1 MTGDAQHVYA
11 IKNSDINSKQQHKE
25 DVFKHFSEKDPDKL
39 NSNNNSISE
48 NCKTVLNN
56 TCLNSSHLHKKNK
69 ESHNQREAVIRPQ
82 QAGKIDFKS
91 LQNRP
96 KFSGERTWS
105 SSSGSNGKSSPQSPT
120 GKNKGRDKSKKYGK
134 GPPHLY
140 KLNIVNSR
148 SNPTIGIAYP
158 QQKVT
163 STRKLEGNREHVT
176 GSYRFNVPSIPER
189 EAELQQEDLSYNR
202 RFPEDSVNHTSKSYT
217 SHTTVVTC
225 QHQPLKTQSQVNSS
239 VSRDSSNSSSQLL
252 CPEFHGNRNKSN
264 FSPFSVDWHCP
275 DRAFPGT
282 NYGMPTFKQS
292 IFPVTVENNKPNTRG
307 FRSIQFQYPIPQL
320 QEAAA
325 DPFSNEHN
333 TQSHFQ
339 HDYLDIPVPNSQIA
353 HGGFV
358 FQLSTDNQKESLRN
372 GQYDTSSDGRS
383 CTQPSHQTKF
393 VHSSTQGTQLQSP
406 LSHYKGRNDHPND
419 INGIISSTD
428 AVSSSID
435 TVPSAGAISTSTGAI
450 STSTGAISTS
460 TGAIE
465 QNQSTFQENQTIC
478 SSDTFSLHNNGVGFV
493 STNKRCLSLKDNR
506 NTERLVTPG
515 KTLRRNISH
524 ISLPQIHVQDKVY
537 GGASNCSVPDGLG
550 PFDKNI
556 SNKIHSHPRGSQIW
570 EGNKIFPTKDQSSAP
585 YTSSVASQ
593 CSYPCQSVTNSS
605 FADHRQHVPKN
616 SASRFPWQQ
625 IHLTSVM
632 PNQNRI
638 ELSRQLS
645 NQQLAF
651 PPDSSEWQECKKM
664 QKNAPVC
671 NSVNFL
677 HKNHV
682 HNEELHNTRNH
693 GGRQNLN
700 TASAFT
706 FQNGLVNSNTSL
718 CESENANAF
727 CGLNQPAVPTPTRG
741 GNHTALSMPKLSL
754 ASASPY
760 QSPPSSPALNP
771 GSISTCSSLSP
782 VSTVYSAN
790 SPLNPNSEDGQLPN
804 VATLSNLYH
813 QHHHIKDGNKLSSSE
828 QISADLV
835 QYDPLRAF
843 TFSSA
848 NHSRGIKDNQM
859 LYIQANS
866 LSQQNA
872 ESNQC
877 SSAFDTESQTFS
889 EQHLFANSLSS
900 ANLDQ
905 LDVLLTCKQCD
916 QNFSNVASFLDHR
929 QYCGLHST
937 CLTELHEIPRMVEN
951 RRFQAESTKTAAL
964 HSMRGGIDPHQPL
977 HCLSKPCDLL
987 LDSEAASDPKDDPFK
1002 FNIFSGTGSSS
1013 ISLTA
1018 SDLEI
1023 DDAKLDSLI
1032 NETLNGLDYQSDNAE
1047 IDSSF
1052 IEAFADDEFSTTKST
1067 VNGSSFKTKDCVP
1080 LENKINTKST
1090 ETEDKQAVQMKV
1102 IHNNGITDRTIQR
1115 KERNKHPY
1123 RKSEEND
1130 SVTVLSSQ
1138 SYSKK
1143 LDKFR
1148 IKNFSHEASFD
1159 PSKYNK
1165 PDEKIGKSRGG
1176 RKLSADTL
1184 LHRRIREALSQ
1195 PAQSLRKNPERN
1207 KHKGNS
1213 DNLATIRPTPFKV
1226 VPLNDNSRLC
1236 RSAVKDI
1243 KKRKSG
1249 SRTWSKELIQ
1259 KIVQQKNKLHKLHVK
1274 GNKKLQVP
1282 LIPERLIQ
1290 PQHRSNLREYD
1301 YISDSDQETEPQSSK
1316 YPTPRLNR
1324 QAKYSIAKEH
1334 KSKCGQAKAEES
1346 WRYIKIRKTSECS
1359 IETEGHNQKKG
1370 YNGSRIKRRSSRAY
1384 TSSDCSNIT
1393 SSLSEN
1399 TNSPNSVERSDSDSA
1414 DSEKDKNIV
1423 ENEHP
1428 TLISSTDHTMQSN
1441 LNATVTCTNKAAK
1454 IAKDSLINDSAH
1466 SRGTK
1471 KFGSAKFLLSGRR
1484 SQRTSQSMMQ
1494 LGYYNE
1500 SHASQKG
1507 EMENQN
1513 AIGSNTNQM
1522 ELCYAESR
1530 PQTGKSFEKNV
1541 GMTSTASVASNTELV
1556 DQRVME
1562 NFSSCEDII
1571 EYPKA
1576 SASQNS
1582 SIQITELT
1590 ADMKDQLTDINKK
1603 MKSTLGGSI
1612 VVYEPNTECFCDKSS
1627 GFNIEDHTAENSMT
1641 TIYCGHKDLENQ
1653 HHSNIFSECLPGSST
1668 HLEDIFFYQ
1677 NESGDNYLQK
1687 NHVKKYINAYS
1698 REKYQAKAKSPVPCS
1713 PAGIFGDITI
1723 SSFDSQLYADTS
1735 LNKGNYYGF
1744 SCGTEDSRTD
1754 YNLQYP
1760 PLLEHKDWS
1769 LLQDMTTILPE
1780 EISHFEDLSVEA
1792 VENKSFPHTEGTS
1805 STETLSLLPER
1816 VNDQNNSFNATL
1828 TDDDLEIK
1836 RLVTELENQLQTPKQ
1851 SNDISVVQVN
1861 TEQYMNVNLK
1871 DQTALPTSLQ
1881 PEQGNGCQKNI
1892 YIPNNNFSSA
1902 SSDMHTT
1909 EYCTD
1914 KIPNAPNSADHS
1926 TVGSVKDNEDI
1937 WTCSFQIVSLDAEPN
1952 FQTPDKVCEDPCSPP
1967 KDNQS
1972 CFPNGLKDS
1981 ENAKENKSRH
1991 SNLEESNVSSQRY
2004 SEKPEEKLESQQYTE
2019 NLIAS
2024 LAIISDSVL
2033 DNNSLVKS
2041 PNGEKGCHILSKN
2054 ENCSNYSR
2062 TDRDKSF
2069 QLPSRCVFS
2078 EHNVAE
2084 KNPEQDHNKSLLT
2097 LDNTASS
2104 SSTKDASGTEIDIS
2118 SVHVND
2124 SQEKLLINLNQ
2135 QCTISNQLNGKTETS
2150 ALLSESEEA
2159 KLPLNITSPTNSSEN
2174 SPLTKYKVRAN
2185 SSGNP
2190 SFIVKS
2196 STEQYVTA
2204 KKIVHVSQDSTEN
2217 PLQQLQLLVDRTVPC
2232 NEQLM
2237 KVPCCPVLDTIT
2249 NQISNSNNSS
2259 EQNEQVFNSTHD
2271 TQNAINAKDKSIH
2284 VQAVSNS
2291 EFQTLDT
2298 DTDTKNQDCL
2308 PSVLCVSE
2316 NIAETVTEK
2325 VKENSNSQECAH
2337 SEVHSMVTRQLL
2349 TLQIPGS
2356 QHLKKIPETN
2366 DDVDGKPDLT
2376 ENKCSL
2382 LAREMVNENPAMTE
2396 GKQLSDDAYSSQ
2408 NSDESSVLLTF
2419 KGQAITE
2426 KITSAVLTSDIL
2438 GSAANGKQCVDI
2450 LQKTLQFNQP
2460 NCPLT
2465 KSYTDQN
2472 DSDKNKL
2479 VKHLPIDDIPQ
2490 CKPTLGIT
2498 DSMKKSF
2505 QFCTNETLPSIDN
2518 NLANFSRINHLPEVC
2533 NLMQSSEVDFIYSG
2547 RKNVSEQLS
2556 LSLPGNHT
2564 NIELLQNNK
2573 RELQKLSINSKI
2585 SFLPWNEKCR
2595 ESLSLLHLPC
2605 NSEATKEKSFH
2616 CITEL
2621 QENLIKHDFEYKP
2634 TEKQGHDDHSAL
2646 KTASTG
2652 ENISREIIQLSKRSE
2667 ELPSTATTSDETA
2680 KDLDKS
2686 IAGKDNTSFA
2696 GKDTRSDNKFH
2707 EQTVSMLIHLPI
2719 FVQSKSNDSTMS
2731 EMLTE
2736 SPTSNLAC
2744 DVHLEINNPCTPS
2757 NDSSDLAASEEHSKY
2772 SCHEILCQQ
2781 RSQSAISFQGQMLEP
2796 PSSKN
2801 VQDLNVNCSPLVGS
2815 FTEESLSRHLNSN
2828 NGSNSA
2834 KRESG
2839 NDLSAKIDCHKGKKH
2854 LKHEETIQIYKD
2866 ELLTDGIKQK
2876 EGNLFT
2882 DNEGMLINT
2891 EMLTE
2896 DNKCDCTTT
2905 DQQKHDI
2912 PRVTNNTKQLKD
2924 CSDGTAADQLLE
2936 ISKELLGE
2944 VVKGSDVN
2952 GNQGLF
2958 NLSEESLQPV
2968 MNILEMD
2975 ENCEKDDLSRDDNV
2989 LSSFLLSKTRTDFSS
3004 SEHLDLAANYSFPGN
3019 TSRTDSEKLDVLLPS
3034 AIENNSQTVLMCNVC
3049 SASFR
3054 SKQGLVRHKAIKH
3067 HLKDNA
3073 LSQEKLSIVQ
3083 SNCTPKQDVNS
3094 VWKQNLKNVL
3104 LCTSQKKIYTM
3115 DKDVSCTLDNSVHKE
3130 SDIHIKGNSPTL
3142 ASNKIVLHCKE
3153 NQHLTKAAVNLNEI
3167 HISSIKEENKP
3178 CMLQSSEHP
3187 NVLTCK
3193 ENIEIEHLVKLP
3205 TKSKNNFG
3213 YSTKPYS
3220 ICTKNSTWQGQEQN
3234 CSILNLTKEKSSNIE
3249 IDDPGVSFKNNTC
3262 TDFVHPVEQSG
3273 QQNGTCEA
3281 EDNENSPVLQLQVM
3295 TKSHDSSVIQERTED
3310 ALSTSQTIKMCIT
3323 SKEWISREKFSNNET
3338 IIVEEKECN
3347 LISVLLKEKQYK
3359 KEWNGGFES
3368 QIDVT
3373 GKCSINKSTQ
3383 NDSHIKIEPEA
3394 NEKEVNLL
3402 QKTTECQHSDQ
3413 VIPSIFDSLAPKQV
3427 NTSPVTEMGQHV
3439 MDHASITGRSNNVN
3453 SFGEMQNITISKPW
3467 DEPHSTAPE
3476 LPVLEV
3482 IRPNSESECPSSM
3495 SNTISHVL
3503 PEGNR
3508 IVKKKCQRVYGKRNK
3523 KCKIDVESDTFGMFS
3538 ANFMMQATGHVP
3550 VSYSDD
3556 LHNVQRPDH
3565 YETIS
3570 INDAIMLHTSHKS
3583 KNVANECI
3591 SVCDEFKRFKGE
3603 THECKSQDDLKNT
3616 EISEND
3622 SSNIMDLLY
3631 QSKIETASDAVLN
3644 STIWSNPQQVID
3656 LSTHGDITS
3665 FVVSTEKASDAQ
3677 NQISIIQSQQ
3687 ELSESLSSQML
3698 EPYDSLNSD
3707 DCILKSLDTDGIQ
3720 VLNQNYEIPD
3730 KHLFGSPEHESSSS
3744 NVEETM
3750 SEETSQDTKLSKVRS
3765 EEGKT
3770 AKNRSDI
3777 SIKSKEKQY
3786 KCKVCFQWF
3795 LTLGELDF
3803 HKLSHNPSP
3812 PPTCYMCVQRK
3823 FSSRE
3828 QLRDHLKEK
3837 HAKNKAGIWTCG
3849 MCLKE
3854 ISDVWMYNEH
3864 LREHA
3869 TQFARKGQAQKSAIG
3884 FPSCFSEDSAM
3895 TSFFNTLLNK
3905 KHGKSTKTVNSV
3917 ARSLVKETKVPKANQ
3932 DQAWKTKERN
3942 ETSDKNKLNFT
3953 SALKL
3958 SSSSNPEL
3966 MQQTDATQKN
3976 ISMHPDCK
3984 DPSRDCHHCGK
3995 QFPKPFKLQRHLV
4008 VHSLQKI
4015 YLCYKCPI
4023 FYLENKELR
4032 THLKD
4037 EHKVIEEAEVKHTTL
4052 YTCELCADVMH
4063 VIKKSFICSTCN
4075 YTFSKKEQYDR
4086 HMEKHLAGG
4095 SKTHKFRGV
4104 MRPHLPVQ
4112 DEIQDSPAQSYASI
4126 SSPPNKKQKVNHDGL
4141 TEINAENSI
4150 LTIPSTHVEHSFC
4163 EGSENEPPD
4172 FLPDIVNDIATEQN
4186 DLTPK
4191 HNDIDSNFSE
4201 FLVQL
4206 EQSES
4211 NIASSPPCLS
4221 PAVSHPLSNN
4231 LVDLDIPPVPDEH
4244 SHLYNMTSCMS
4255 SVNTCVFK
4263 PHLHGVQ
4270 RDHMTHEKTKQ
4281 NELYDSSKQT
4291 SDFQK
4296 MSCNNHITIAATD
4309 SAKQNS
4315 SNSKPSEKQVMDLEA
4330 KLSHKKRKE
4339 HKIGSI
4345 KSNSN
4350 CRIAADEGSRKR
4362 KQMRTDSMKKSDIP
4376 QDIIASRD
4384 ETTGSHLISK
4394 AKPWTNS
4401 SQSKKNGINFCPSR
4415 QLEMRSFNGEFRNK
4429 KELISKPLLYSK
4441 GGTQSVSSSIRKHRL
4456 MQSVKPT
4463 ESHNYRT
4470 AESQSNLLS
4479 QLFGQKITSFKIPL
4493 RKDTSE

>member
-1 MTGDAQHVYA
+1 
-11 IKNSDINSKQQHKE
+11 
-25 DVFKHFSEKDPDKL
+25 
-39 NSNNNSISE
+39 
-48 NCKTVLNN
+48 
-56 TCLNSSHLHKKNK
+56 
-69 ESHNQREAVIRPQ
+69 
-82 QAGKIDFKS
+82 
-91 LQNRP
+91 
-96 KFSGERTWS
+96 
-105 SSSGSNGKSSPQSPT
+105 
-120 GKNKGRDKSKKYGK
+120 
-134 GPPHLY
+134 
-140 KLNIVNSR
+140 
-148 SNPTIGIAYP
+148 
-158 QQKVT
+158 
-163 STRKLEGNREHVT
+163 
-176 GSYRFNVPSIPER
+176 
-189 EAELQQEDLSYNR
+189 
-202 RFPEDSVNHTSKSYT
+202 
-217 SHTTVVTC
+217 
-225 QHQPLKTQSQVNSS
+225 
-239 VSRDSSNSSSQLL
+239 
-252 CPEFHGNRNKSN
+252 
-264 FSPFSVDWHCP
+264 
-275 DRAFPGT
+275 
-282 NYGMPTFKQS
+282 
-292 IFPVTVENNKPNTRG
+292 
-307 FRSIQFQYPIPQL
+307 
-320 QEAAA
+320 
-325 DPFSNEHN
+325 
-333 TQSHFQ
+333 
-339 HDYLDIPVPNSQIA
+339 
-353 HGGFV
+353 
-358 FQLSTDNQKESLRN
+358 
-372 GQYDTSSDGRS
+372 
-383 CTQPSHQTKF
+383 
-393 VHSSTQGTQLQSP
+393 
-406 LSHYKGRNDHPND
+406 
-419 INGIISSTD
+419 
-428 AVSSSID
+428 
-435 TVPSAGAISTSTGAI
+435 
-450 STSTGAISTS
+450 
-460 TGAIE
+460 
-465 QNQSTFQENQTIC
+465 
-478 SSDTFSLHNNGVGFV
+478 
-493 STNKRCLSLKDNR
+493 
-506 NTERLVTPG
+506 
-515 KTLRRNISH
+515 
-524 ISLPQIHVQDKVY
+524 
-537 GGASNCSVPDGLG
+537 
-550 PFDKNI
+550 
-556 SNKIHSHPRGSQIW
+556 
-570 EGNKIFPTKDQSSAP
+570 
-585 YTSSVASQ
+585 
-593 CSYPCQSVTNSS
+593 
-605 FADHRQHVPKN
+605 
-616 SASRFPWQQ
+616 
-625 IHLTSVM
+625 
-632 PNQNRI
+632 
-638 ELSRQLS
+638 
-645 NQQLAF
+645 
-651 PPDSSEWQECKKM
+651 
-664 QKNAPVC
+664 
-671 NSVNFL
+671 
-677 HKNHV
+677 
-682 HNEELHNTRNH
+682 
-693 GGRQNLN
+693 
-700 TASAFT
+700 
-706 FQNGLVNSNTSL
+706 
-718 CESENANAF
+718 
-727 CGLNQPAVPTPTRG
+727 
-741 GNHTALSMPKLSL
+741 
-754 ASASPY
+754 
-760 QSPPSSPALNP
+760 
-771 GSISTCSSLSP
+771 
-782 VSTVYSAN
+782 
-790 SPLNPNSEDGQLPN
+790 
-804 VATLSNLYH
+804 
-813 QHHHIKDGNKLSSSE
+813 
-828 QISADLV
+828 
-835 QYDPLRAF
+835 
-843 TFSSA
+843 
-848 NHSRGIKDNQM
+848 
-859 LYIQANS
+859 
-866 LSQQNA
+866 
-872 ESNQC
+872 
-877 SSAFDTESQTFS
+877 
-889 EQHLFANSLSS
+889 
-900 ANLDQ
+900 
-905 LDVLLTCKQCD
+905 
-916 QNFSNVASFLDHR
+916 
-929 QYCGLHST
+929 
-937 CLTELHEIPRMVEN
+937 MVEN

-2490 CKPTLGIT
+2490 CKPTL
-2498 DSMKKSF
+2498 
-2505 QFCTNETLPSIDN
+2505 
-2518 NLANFSRINHLPEVC
+2518 
-2533 NLMQSSEVDFIYSG
+2533 
-2547 RKNVSEQLS
+2547 
-2556 LSLPGNHT
+2556 
-2564 NIELLQNNK
+2564 
-2573 RELQKLSINSKI
+2573 
-2585 SFLPWNEKCR
+2585 
-2595 ESLSLLHLPC
+2595 
-2605 NSEATKEKSFH
+2605 
-2616 CITEL
+2616 
-2621 QENLIKHDFEYKP
+2621 
-2634 TEKQGHDDHSAL
+2634 
-2646 KTASTG
+2646 
-2652 ENISREIIQLSKRSE
+2652 
-2667 ELPSTATTSDETA
+2667 
-2680 KDLDKS
+2680 
-2686 IAGKDNTSFA
+2686 
-2696 GKDTRSDNKFH
+2696 
-2707 EQTVSMLIHLPI
+2707 
-2719 FVQSKSNDSTMS
+2719 
-2731 EMLTE
+2731 
-2736 SPTSNLAC
+2736 
-2744 DVHLEINNPCTPS
+2744 
-2757 NDSSDLAASEEHSKY
+2757 
-2772 SCHEILCQQ
+2772 
-2781 RSQSAISFQGQMLEP
+2781 
-2796 PSSKN
+2796 
-2801 VQDLNVNCSPLVGS
+2801 
-2815 FTEESLSRHLNSN
+2815 
-2828 NGSNSA
+2828 
-2834 KRESG
+2834 
-2839 NDLSAKIDCHKGKKH
+2839 
-2854 LKHEETIQIYKD
+2854 
-2866 ELLTDGIKQK
+2866 
-2876 EGNLFT
+2876 
-2882 DNEGMLINT
+2882 
-2891 EMLTE
+2891 
-2896 DNKCDCTTT
+2896 
-2905 DQQKHDI
+2905 
-2912 PRVTNNTKQLKD
+2912 
-2924 CSDGTAADQLLE
+2924 
-2936 ISKELLGE
+2936 
-2944 VVKGSDVN
+2944 
-2952 GNQGLF
+2952 
-2958 NLSEESLQPV
+2958 
-2968 MNILEMD
+2968 
-2975 ENCEKDDLSRDDNV
+2975 
-2989 LSSFLLSKTRTDFSS
+2989 
-3004 SEHLDLAANYSFPGN
+3004 
-3019 TSRTDSEKLDVLLPS
+3019 
-3034 AIENNSQTVLMCNVC
+3034 
-3049 SASFR
+3049 
-3054 SKQGLVRHKAIKH
+3054 
-3067 HLKDNA
+3067 
-3073 LSQEKLSIVQ
+3073 
-3083 SNCTPKQDVNS
+3083 
-3094 VWKQNLKNVL
+3094 
-3104 LCTSQKKIYTM
+3104 
-3115 DKDVSCTLDNSVHKE
+3115 
-3130 SDIHIKGNSPTL
+3130 
-3142 ASNKIVLHCKE
+3142 
-3153 NQHLTKAAVNLNEI
+3153 
-3167 HISSIKEENKP
+3167 
-3178 CMLQSSEHP
+3178 
-3187 NVLTCK
+3187 
-3193 ENIEIEHLVKLP
+3193 
-3205 TKSKNNFG
+3205 
-3213 YSTKPYS
+3213 
-3220 ICTKNSTWQGQEQN
+3220 
-3234 CSILNLTKEKSSNIE
+3234 
-3249 IDDPGVSFKNNTC
+3249 
-3262 TDFVHPVEQSG
+3262 
-3273 QQNGTCEA
+3273 
-3281 EDNENSPVLQLQVM
+3281 
-3295 TKSHDSSVIQERTED
+3295 
-3310 ALSTSQTIKMCIT
+3310 
-3323 SKEWISREKFSNNET
+3323 
-3338 IIVEEKECN
+3338 
-3347 LISVLLKEKQYK
+3347 
-3359 KEWNGGFES
+3359 
-3368 QIDVT
+3368 
-3373 GKCSINKSTQ
+3373 
-3383 NDSHIKIEPEA
+3383 
-3394 NEKEVNLL
+3394 
-3402 QKTTECQHSDQ
+3402 
-3413 VIPSIFDSLAPKQV
+3413 
-3427 NTSPVTEMGQHV
+3427 
-3439 MDHASITGRSNNVN
+3439 
-3453 SFGEMQNITISKPW
+3453 
-3467 DEPHSTAPE
+3467 
-3476 LPVLEV
+3476 
-3482 IRPNSESECPSSM
+3482 
-3495 SNTISHVL
+3495 
-3503 PEGNR
+3503 
-3508 IVKKKCQRVYGKRNK
+3508 
-3523 KCKIDVESDTFGMFS
+3523 
-3538 ANFMMQATGHVP
+3538 ATGHVP